1 MLLRGATYFLDT
13 MPVNLVRWNGQLAV
27 QIPIRLLMLQSLN
40 FQNFGE
46 MLVLLK
52 LMYLMIVNYLG
63 YNNFG
68 G

>member
-1 MLLRGATYFLDT
+1 MDT

-46 MLVLLK
+46 MLVLLE

>member
-1 MLLRGATYFLDT
+1 LDT

-46 MLVLLK
+46 MLVLLE

>member
-1 MLLRGATYFLDT
+1 MDT
-13 MPVNLVRWNGQLAV
+13 MPVDLVRWNGQLAV